1 MKLRKMG
8 VSGVALDW
16 FKSDLSEGYH
26 CVDINGNNLSESL
39 KIKYP

>member
-1 MKLRKMG
+1 MKLCKMG

-16 FKSDLSEGYH
+16 LKSDLSEGYH
-26 CVDINGNNLSESL
+26 CVDKNGNNLSESL